1 MVSTQSFEKLCDG
14 LDRHTA
20 EVYSLVLTA
29 QNIAHRS
36 VIDTTGWIILVKEHQ
51 LSHAREQIETYL
63 KENPEKRYNSNLI
76 TSLPD
81 RNYSMLW
88 IAMVLTAIHLAAGA
102 GIEKKI
108 LIEHLGALSEEI
120 LNGKLFRCATAL
132 TLHSNIAHLFSNLAG
147 LLLFGTVLCQRV
159 GTGSGWILILFGG
172 SCGNFLNALFYQS
185 GHLSIGASTAVFSTL
200 GSLSA
205 FSAQKQIQT
214 ANQKLGLFLPIGG
227 GMALLAFL
235 GANPQTDIL
244 AHLFGFGMGF
254 FLAVFW
260 AWIFP
265 KKLSNKN
272 QWALSGLSFGLMT
285 ACWFVG
291 LYI

>member
-1 MVSTQSFEKLCDG
+1 MVSTQSFEKLCEG
-14 LDRHTA
+14 LDRPTA

-29 QNIAHRS
+29 KNIVHRS
-36 VIDTTGWIILVKEHQ
+36 FIDTAGWVILVKKHE
-51 LSHAREQIETYL
+51 LSSAREQIKTYL
-63 KENPEKRYNSNLI
+63 KENPEERYNSNFI

-108 LIEHLGALSEEI
+108 LIEHLGALSEGI
-120 LNGKLFRCATAL
+120 LNGELFRCATAL
-132 TLHSNIAHLFSNLAG
+132 TLHNNIAHLSSNLAG

-172 SCGNFLNALFYQS
+172 SCGNFLNALFYQA

-205 FSAQKQIQT
+205 FAMQKKQQT
-214 ANQKLGLFLPIGG
+214 TNQKLNVFLPIGG

-235 GANPQTDIL
+235 GGNPQTDIL

-254 FLAVFW
+254 FLAAFW
-260 AWIFP
+260 GWGFS

-272 QWALSGLSFGLMT
+272 QWALSGLSFGLMA
-285 ACWFVG
+285 ACWFFG